1 MATCS
6 ASLHFSSGASV
17 KNQVMFKAGLKV
29 GDHTRKE
36 FKRRDSNRR
45 DSNRVKQAEA
55 RVDKQYKNYRILRS
69 RRLHFFGIKY
79 VRYETN
85 VEDVKKAIRQD
96 KGTKSWGPTGKV
108 WHMWRE
114 ASMILDWIVDHH
126 EREKKMNRHKNH
138 SLVTFTA
145 VWYSIMVKY
154 RSKSSSWENRSNFS
168 LFFAFT
174 NV

>member
-36 FKRRDSNRR
+36 FKRRDSNR
-45 DSNRVKQAEA
+45 VKKAEA
-55 RVDKQYKNYRILRS
+55 RVDKQYKNYRIMRS

-85 VEDVKKAIRQD
+85 VEDGKKAIRQD

-126 EREKKMNRHKNH
+126 EREKNQILPHSVVAPFMYSWCAKHKFIWLH
-138 SLVTFTA
+138 FHWKQKWA
-145 VWYSIMVKY
+145 VY
-154 RSKSSSWENRSNFS
+154 
-168 LFFAFT
+168 
-174 NV
+174 

>member
-96 KGTKSWGPTGKV
+96 KGTKS
-108 WHMWRE
+108 
-114 ASMILDWIVDHH
+114 
-126 EREKKMNRHKNH
+126 
-138 SLVTFTA
+138 
-145 VWYSIMVKY
+145 
-154 RSKSSSWENRSNFS
+154 
-168 LFFAFT
+168 
-174 NV
+174 

>member
-6 ASLHFSSGASV
+6 SSLNFSSGASV

-36 FKRRDSNRR
+36 FKRRDSNR
-45 DSNRVKQAEA
+45 VKQAEA
-55 RVDKQYKNYRILRS
+55 RVDKQYKNYRIMRS

-79 VRYETN
+79 VRYESN
-85 VEDVKKAIRQD
+85 QAIRQD

-126 EREKKMNRHKNH
+126 EREKKMNRRKNP

-154 RSKSSSWENRSNFS
+154 QSKSSSWENRSHFS